1 MKHTYEAHNEAHTE
15 DNNEHNK
22 EKTFSDR
29 LHPHFSFSLSLFPSL
44 SLSFLSSSKDDKRM
58 VIQSLL
64 DDISNHHHNNACIA
78 LASLLESG

>member
-1 MKHTYEAHNEAHTE
+1 MKPTTKHTL
-15 DNNEHNK
+15 
-22 EKTFSDR
+22 KTTINTIKKRRSLIASTPTF
-29 LHPHFSFSLSLFPSL
+29 LFLSLSFPLFPAL
-44 SLSFLSSSKDDKRM
+44 SLSFLSSSEEDKRM

>member
-1 MKHTYEAHNEAHTE
+1 
-15 DNNEHNK
+15 
-22 EKTFSDR
+22 
-29 LHPHFSFSLSLFPSL
+29 
-44 SLSFLSSSKDDKRM
+44 M